1 MKTKAERPRIAGLYA
16 VTRDA
21 TDTAALLAAVRSALR
36 GGAAWLQYRNKGADA
51 DLRLDQARALRQLCT
66 ELDRPLIVNDDVELA
81 LAVAADGVHLGAAD
95 GSVAE
100 ARRRLGPERL
110 VGVSCYDQMAVARRA
125 VAEGADHVAF
135 GSVFAS
141 AVKPGAVRAP
151 LSLIAE
157 ARRELGV
164 PVVAIGGI
172 TAANAGAVIAAGAD
186 AIAVISA
193 VFDAQDVET
202 AARSLAAL
210 FAPAHPASAIRR
222 ATG

>member
-1 MKTKAERPRIAGLYA
+1 MAGLYA
-16 VTRDA
+16 VTPDLADTDA
-21 TDTAALLAAVRSALR
+21 LVAKARAALR
-36 GGAAWLQYRNKGADA
+36 GGAAWLQYRSKIPDA
-51 DLRLDQARALRQLCT
+51 SLRLAQARALRGLCA
-66 ELDRPLIVNDDVELA
+66 ELGRPLIVNDDVELA
-81 LAVAADGVHLGAAD
+81 LAVAADGVHLGARD

-100 ARRRLGPERL
+100 ARRRLGRERL
-110 VGVSCYDQMAVARRA
+110 IGASCYDQLAGARRA

-135 GSVFAS
+135 GSVFVS
-141 AVKPGAVRAP
+141 GVKPGAVRAP
-151 LSLIAE
+151 LSLITE

-193 VFDAQDVET
+193 VFDAPDVEA

-210 FAPAHPASAIRR
+210 FSRGRPTSANRR